1 MLHIYVSI
9 IDAIAVTETLGIFS
23 FLSLFF
29 LFIDQSWKKLREGG
43 GTALVFGAL
52 NRLRY
57 VSNYTISLSLFLLFF
72 FLFPDWIWRWRRKP
86 SRTENISHHPIKD
99 ILKDSFKKGNKKTIL
114 CCHDNQTIF
123 CFVLYFL
130 TGELEQQQVDGG
142 GPVPSKSCG
151 GCVLVKKGEEPSG
164 TNRKIGN
171 TPFPLDDQL
180 KKRGKKGFPKLPLFF
195 FISFLFFFSCPPY
208 NMKGTTD
215 API

>member
-72 FLFPDWIWRWRRKP
+72 FLFPD
-86 SRTENISHHPIKD
+86 
-99 ILKDSFKKGNKKTIL
+99 
-114 CCHDNQTIF
+114 
-123 CFVLYFL
+123 
-130 TGELEQQQVDGG
+130 
-142 GPVPSKSCG
+142 
-151 GCVLVKKGEEPSG
+151 
-164 TNRKIGN
+164 
-171 TPFPLDDQL
+171 
-180 KKRGKKGFPKLPLFF
+180 
-195 FISFLFFFSCPPY
+195 
-208 NMKGTTD
+208 
-215 API
+215 